1 MKIVDKE
8 MFEISQ
14 FYASNAV
21 IHGSEYCWMRAKECL
36 KMAYGLYDS

>member
-8 MFEISQ
+8 MFEIAQ

-21 IHGSEYCWMRAKECL
+21 IHGSEYFWMCAKEYL
-36 KMAYGLYDS
+36 KMAYGL